1 MNLGDIHQYLFSPLK
16 KEYYCELFLVFSM
29 MGFIFIILG
38 IVLFLHGLYTNKG
51 NVYYVR
57 TVLGVFLYFV
67 FYLQNRL
74 MYSICTKTIV
84 E

>member
-1 MNLGDIHQYLFSPLK
+1 MNLRDIHQYLFSPLQ
-16 KEYYCELFLVFSM
+16 KEYYCELFLILSIV
-29 MGFIFIILG
+29 GFIFIIIG
-38 IVLFLHGLYTNKG
+38 MVLFIHGIYTNKG
-51 NVYYVR
+51 NVYYIR
-57 TVLGVFLYFV
+57 TFLGIILYFV